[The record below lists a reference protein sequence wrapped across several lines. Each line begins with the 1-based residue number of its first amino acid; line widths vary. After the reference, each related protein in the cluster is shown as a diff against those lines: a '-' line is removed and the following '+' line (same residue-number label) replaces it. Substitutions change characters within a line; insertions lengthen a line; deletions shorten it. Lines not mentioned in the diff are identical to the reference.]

1 MKILVVD
8 DEPAISKALSIGL
21 RARGYEIVS
30 ARTAGEGFEKALLE
44 EPDVVILDLGLPDED
59 GVETCKHLRRM
70 TDIPVVI
77 LSAHGGDERKVEAL
91 DAGADDFVTKP
102 FSMVEL
108 EARLRLAM
116 RHRPAHVD
124 KGAAELQATRGK
136 RLPPVSRIG
145 QLEVDW
151 ARGRVSVGG
160 QPIALTRT
168 EMTLL
173 EVLLSEP
180 GRVMTH
186 RCILE
191 RVWGNGYEDESHYV
205 RVYVS
210 RLRTK
215 LGEDFASHISTFPG
229 VGYCLE
235 LDKQ

>member
-8 DEPAISKALSIGL
+8 DEPAISKALTIGL
-21 RARGYEIVS
+21 RARGYEIIS

-70 TDIPVVI
+70 TDLPVVV
-77 LSAHGGDERKVEAL
+77 LSAHGSDERKVDAI

-108 EARLRLAM
+108 EARLRLAV
-116 RHRPAHVD
+116 RHRPSRVD
-124 KGAAELQATRGK
+124 GGTAGQTARER
-136 RLPPVSRIG
+136 RSPPVMHIG

-151 ARGRVSVGG
+151 ARGKVTFGG
-160 QPIALTRT
+160 QLVALTRT

-173 EVLLSEP
+173 EVLLSNP
-180 GRVMTH
+180 GKVLSH
-186 RCILE
+186 RFLLE
-191 RVWGNGYEDESHYV
+191 RVWGGSYQDESHYV
-205 RVYVS
+205 RVYMS
-210 RLRTK
+210 RLRGK
-215 LGEDFASHISTFPG
+215 LGEDFSSRIVTLPG

-235 LDKQ
+235 LDAD